1 MSTAGACIGFGQVR
15 HARLKPK
22 RHAFAY
28 PTYFLMLPLRQLQRE
43 GAKAELAVNR
53 SGALSFFD
61 VDHGDGRAPSQGGTL
76 AWFTE
81 LLHQEGVNDVDGEIW
96 LQTFPRVWG
105 YTFKPVSFWYAH
117 REDGSLAAIM
127 AEVHNT
133 FGERHCY
140 LLDSPRYGQTLST
153 DKVFHVSPFCAV
165 LGRYRFRF
173 MRTVN
178 QGQER
183 MVARIEHD
191 DEVGLLIETSWSGS
205 LVPATGAALRS
216 VLWHFPLMSFGVVF
230 RIHWHAFLLWCK
242 RVPFWRKPALP
253 EKFVTRT

>member
-1 MSTAGACIGFGQVR
+1 
-15 HARLKPK
+15 
-22 RHAFAY
+22 
-28 PTYFLMLPLRQLQRE
+28 
-43 GAKAELAVNR
+43 
-53 SGALSFFD
+53 
-61 VDHGDGRAPSQGGTL
+61 
-76 AWFTE
+76 
-81 LLHQEGVNDVDGEIW
+81 LLHEGVHDAEGEIW

-105 YTFKPVSFWYAH
+105 YTFKPVSFWYCH
-117 REDGSLAAIM
+117 RLNGELAAIV

-165 LGRYRFRF
+165 EGRYRFRF
-173 MRTVN
+173 MRTVH

-183 MVARIEHD
+183 LVARIEHD
-191 DEVGLLIETSWSGS
+191 DEVGPLIETSWSGT
-205 LVPATGAALRS
+205 LVPATAEALRS
-216 VLWHFPLMSFGVVF
+216 VLWHFPLMTFGVVF